1 MTDLARIVA
10 LAQLLVEQKARY
22 TELEEQT
29 KFAKAAFMRTE
40 REDLPMLM
48 AEAGLQEVRLAD
60 GSLVSITEDCDAG
73 ISEAN
78 RAAAMRWL
86 ESNGFGGL
94 IKTRVQLALD
104 RGNHEEAVALRD
116 ELAKTHPEVEL
127 KEEVHHSTL
136 KAFVKEQLAS
146 GNAVPLDLFGV
157 HPYSKATISNKKVK

>member
-1 MTDLARIVA
+1 MTDLARIVE
-10 LAQLLVEQKARY
+10 LAQLLVEQKARF
-22 TELEEQT
+22 EDLEERT
-29 KFAKAAFMRTE
+29 KDAKAALMRTE

-48 AEAGLQEVRLAD
+48 AEAGLQELKLAD
-60 GSLVSITEDCDAG
+60 GSLVKVTEDCDAA

-78 RAAAMRWL
+78 RPAAMRWL

-94 IKTRVQLALD
+94 IKTKIQLALD

-116 ELAKTHPEVEL
+116 QLAQTHPEVEL

-146 GNAVPLDLFGV
+146 GKAIPMDLFSV
-157 HPYSKATISNKKVK
+157 HPYSKATIKKGK

>member
-1 MTDLARIVA
+1 MTDLARIVE
-10 LAQLLVEQKARY
+10 LAQLLVEQKARF
-22 TELEEQT
+22 EDLEERT
-29 KFAKAAFMRTE
+29 KDAKAALMRTE

-48 AEAGLQEVRLAD
+48 AEAGLQELRLAD
-60 GSLVSITEDCDAG
+60 GSLVSIKEDCDAG

-78 RAAAMRWL
+78 RPAAMRWL

-94 IKTRVQLALD
+94 IKTKIQLALD

-116 ELAKTHPEVEL
+116 QLAQTHPEVEL

-146 GNAVPLDLFGV
+146 GKAIPMDLFSV
-157 HPYSKATISNKKVK
+157 HPYSKATIKKGK